1 MNSISAS
8 AKKIFSSLEY
18 RDFRSFWI
26 ANLSANAAAWALI
39 LGRAL
44 LVYQM
49 SDSSDNQ
56 NLYVGL
62 VTFLA
67 MIPRVLMPPISGYL
81 ADRFERRKVVG
92 GMFALNLL
100 HNLVF
105 VLLVFTDNIT
115 MWQVMALSFIN
126 GSARAAQ
133 MPVSQ
138 ALIPNLIPK
147 EKLLNGVALHQ
158 ATIHGSRLIGPL
170 AILPLLYFFSLEWAF
185 LLCSGFYLISLYQ
198 ILQVKSQATGTIDS
212 SKNFIQNFLEGI
224 PYVYKHPQLMIIT
237 LMAFFHCGLTMSF
250 ESMLTVI
257 SDDRFSS
264 LGDSGVTIIMMATGA
279 GALISALSL
288 SVITSEKT
296 KGSMLLNLS
305 LISGLSPIFLALS
318 SNIYIATIAAIIIG
332 LSQSGFMTLT
342 HTMIQSVTDDGV
354 RGRVGA
360 VYSVHIGG
368 IMALM
373 NLINGRMSDI
383 SVPNFDILGQT
394 IRLLAADYMLIIGG
408 MLFILL
414 VMASWFIKTFR
425 NIYQYGLPVTN
436 KL

>member
-1 MNSISAS
+1 MLS
-8 AKKIFSSLEY
+8 KIVSSLQHK
-18 RDFRSFWI
+18 DFRAFWI

-44 LVYQM
+44 LVYEM
-49 SDSSDNQ
+49 SSSSENQ

-67 MIPRVLMPPISGYL
+67 MIPRVIMPPISGYL

-92 GMFALNLL
+92 GMFALNFI
-100 HNLVF
+100 HNVIFVF
-105 VLLVFTDNIT
+105 LVFTDMIT
-115 MWQVMALSFIN
+115 MWQVMVLSFIN

-147 EKLLNGVALHQ
+147 DKLLNGVALHQ

-170 AILPLLYFFSLEWAF
+170 AILPLLYFLDLEWAF

-198 ILQVKSQATGTIDS
+198 ILQVKSTATGNIDS

-224 PYVYKHPQLMIIT
+224 PYVYKHPQLLVIT
-237 LMAFFHCGLTMSF
+237 LMAFFHCGFTMSF

-257 SDDRFSS
+257 SDDRFSA
-264 LGDSGVTIIMMATGA
+264 LGNSGVTIIMMATGA

-288 SVITSEKT
+288 SVVTKEKT
-296 KGSMLLNLS
+296 KGNMLLNLA
-305 LISGLSPIFLALS
+305 LISGLSPIFLALA
-318 SNIYIATIAAIIIG
+318 SNIYLATIAALIIG

-342 HTMIQSVTDDGV
+342 HTMIQSVTEDGV

-368 IMALM
+368 IMAIM
-373 NLINGRMSDI
+373 NLINGKMSDF
-383 SVPNFDILGQT
+383 SVPSIDIFGQT
-394 IRLLAADYMLIIGG
+394 ISLLSADYMLIAGG
-408 MLFILL
+408 MVFILIVL
-414 VMASWFIKTFR
+414 ISWFLKTFR
-425 NIYQYGLPVTN
+425 NIYQYGMPLTDQVTT
-436 KL
+436 

>member
-1 MNSISAS
+1 MLS
-8 AKKIFSSLEY
+8 KIVSSLQHK
-18 RDFRSFWI
+18 DFRAFWI

-44 LVYQM
+44 LVYEM
-49 SDSSDNQ
+49 SSSSENQ

-67 MIPRVLMPPISGYL
+67 MIPRVIMPPISGYL

-92 GMFALNLL
+92 GMFALNFI
-100 HNLVF
+100 HNVIFVF
-105 VLLVFTDNIT
+105 LVFTDMIT
-115 MWQVMALSFIN
+115 MWQVMVLSFIN

-147 EKLLNGVALHQ
+147 DKLLNGVALHQ

-170 AILPLLYFFSLEWAF
+170 AILPLLYFLDLEWAF

-198 ILQVKSQATGTIDS
+198 ILQVKSTATGNIDS

-224 PYVYKHPQLMIIT
+224 PYVYKHPQLLVIT
-237 LMAFFHCGLTMSF
+237 LMAFFHCGFTMSF

-257 SDDRFSS
+257 SDDRFSA
-264 LGDSGVTIIMMATGA
+264 LGNSGVTIIMMATGA

-288 SVITSEKT
+288 SVVTKEKT
-296 KGSMLLNLS
+296 KGNMLLNLA
-305 LISGLSPIFLALS
+305 LISGLSPIFLALA
-318 SNIYIATIAAIIIG
+318 SNIYLATIAALIIG

-342 HTMIQSVTDDGV
+342 HTMIQSVTEDGV

-368 IMALM
+368 IMAIM
-373 NLINGRMSDI
+373 NLINGKMSDF
-383 SVPNFDILGQT
+383 SVPSIDIFGQT
-394 IRLLAADYMLIIGG
+394 ISLLSADYMLIAGG
-408 MLFILL
+408 MVFILIVL
-414 VMASWFIKTFR
+414 ISWFLKTFR
-425 NIYQYGLPVTN
+425 NIYQYGMPLTDKVTT
-436 KL
+436 

>member
-1 MNSISAS
+1 MLS
-8 AKKIFSSLEY
+8 KIVSSLQHK
-18 RDFRSFWI
+18 DFRAFWI

-44 LVYQM
+44 LVYEM
-49 SDSSDNQ
+49 SSSSENQ

-67 MIPRVLMPPISGYL
+67 MIPRVIMPPISGYL

-92 GMFALNLL
+92 GMFALNFI
-100 HNLVF
+100 HNVIFVF
-105 VLLVFTDNIT
+105 LVFTDMIT
-115 MWQVMALSFIN
+115 MWQVMVLSFIN

-147 EKLLNGVALHQ
+147 DKLLNGVALHQ

-170 AILPLLYFFSLEWAF
+170 AILPLLYFLDLEWAF

-198 ILQVKSQATGTIDS
+198 ILQVKSTATGKIDS

-224 PYVYKHPQLMIIT
+224 PYVYKHPQLLVIT
-237 LMAFFHCGLTMSF
+237 LMAFFHCGFTMSF

-257 SDDRFSS
+257 SDDRFSA
-264 LGDSGVTIIMMATGA
+264 LGNSGVTIIMMATGA

-288 SVITSEKT
+288 SVVTKEKT
-296 KGSMLLNLS
+296 KGNMLLNLA
-305 LISGLSPIFLALS
+305 LISGLSPIFLALA
-318 SNIYIATIAAIIIG
+318 SNIYLATIAALVIG

-342 HTMIQSVTDDGV
+342 HTMIQSVTEDGV

-368 IMALM
+368 IMAIM
-373 NLINGRMSDI
+373 NLINGKMSDF
-383 SVPNFDILGQT
+383 SVPSIDIFGQT
-394 IRLLAADYMLIIGG
+394 ISLLSADYMLIAGG
-408 MLFILL
+408 MVFILIVL
-414 VMASWFIKTFR
+414 ISWFLKTFR
-425 NIYQYGLPVTN
+425 NIYQYGMPLTDKVTT
-436 KL
+436 

>member
-1 MNSISAS
+1 MDSITVSAS
-8 AKKIFSSLEY
+8 KVFSSLQHK
-18 RDFRSFWI
+18 DFRAFWI

-44 LVYQM
+44 LVYEM
-49 SDSSDNQ
+49 SESSENQ

-67 MIPRVLMPPISGYL
+67 MIPRVIMPPISGYL

-92 GMFALNLL
+92 GMFALNLI
-100 HNLVF
+100 HNLIF
-105 VLLVFTDNIT
+105 VLLVFTGEIT
-115 MWQVMALSFIN
+115 MWQVMLLSFIN

-138 ALIPNLIPK
+138 AFIPNLIPK
-147 EKLLNGVALHQ
+147 DKLLNGVALHQ
-158 ATIHGSRLIGPL
+158 ATIHGSRLVGPL
-170 AILPLLYFFSLEWAF
+170 AILPLLYFFNLEWAF
-185 LLCSGFYLISLYQ
+185 LLCSGFYMISLYK
-198 ILQVKSQATGTIDS
+198 ILQVKSTATGNIDS
-212 SKNFIQNFLEGI
+212 AKNFIQNFLEGI
-224 PYVYKHPQLMIIT
+224 PYVYKHPQLMVIT
-237 LMAFFHCGLTMSF
+237 LMAFFHCGFTMSF

-257 SDDRFSS
+257 ADDRFSS
-264 LGDSGVTIIMMATGA
+264 LGNSGVTIVMMATGA
-279 GALISALSL
+279 GALMSALSL
-288 SVITSEKT
+288 SVVTKEKT
-296 KGSMLLNLS
+296 KGNMLLNLA

-318 SNIYIATIAAIIIG
+318 SNIYLATLAAIIIG

-373 NLINGRMSDI
+373 NLINGKMSDI
-383 SVPNFDILGQT
+383 AVPDINLFGKV
-394 IRLLAADYMLIIGG
+394 ISLLSADYMLIAGG
-408 MLFILL
+408 LLFILL
-414 VMASWFIKTFR
+414 VFFSWFLKTFR
-425 NIYQYGLPVTN
+425 NIYQHGMPLTN
-436 KL
+436 

>member
-1 MNSISAS
+1 MLS
-8 AKKIFSSLEY
+8 KIVSSLQHK
-18 RDFRSFWI
+18 DFRAFWI

-44 LVYQM
+44 LVYEM
-49 SDSSDNQ
+49 SSSSENQ

-67 MIPRVLMPPISGYL
+67 MIPRVIMPPISGYL

-92 GMFALNLL
+92 GMFALNFI
-100 HNLVF
+100 HNVIFVF
-105 VLLVFTDNIT
+105 LVFTDMIT
-115 MWQVMALSFIN
+115 MWQVMVLSFIN

-147 EKLLNGVALHQ
+147 DKLLNGVALHQ

-170 AILPLLYFFSLEWAF
+170 AILPLLYFLDLEWAF

-198 ILQVKSQATGTIDS
+198 ILQVKSTATGNIDS

-224 PYVYKHPQLMIIT
+224 PYVYKHPQLLVIT
-237 LMAFFHCGLTMSF
+237 LMAFFHCGFTMSF

-257 SDDRFSS
+257 SDDRFSA
-264 LGDSGVTIIMMATGA
+264 LGNSGVTIIMMATGA

-288 SVITSEKT
+288 SVVTKEKT
-296 KGSMLLNLS
+296 KGNMLLNLA
-305 LISGLSPIFLALS
+305 LISGLSPIFLALA
-318 SNIYIATIAAIIIG
+318 SNIYLATIAALVIG

-342 HTMIQSVTDDGV
+342 HTMIQSVTEDGV

-368 IMALM
+368 IMAIM
-373 NLINGRMSDI
+373 NLINGKMSDF
-383 SVPNFDILGQT
+383 SVPSIDIFGQT
-394 IRLLAADYMLIIGG
+394 ISLLSADYMLIAGG
-408 MLFILL
+408 MVFILIVL
-414 VMASWFIKTFR
+414 ISWFLKTFR
-425 NIYQYGLPVTN
+425 NIYQYGMPLTDQVTT
-436 KL
+436 

>member
-1 MNSISAS
+1 
-8 AKKIFSSLEY
+8 
-18 RDFRSFWI
+18 
-26 ANLSANAAAWALI
+26 
-39 LGRAL
+39 
-44 LVYQM
+44 
-49 SDSSDNQ
+49 
-56 NLYVGL
+56 
-62 VTFLA
+62 
-67 MIPRVLMPPISGYL
+67 
-81 ADRFERRKVVG
+81 
-92 GMFALNLL
+92 
-100 HNLVF
+100 
-105 VLLVFTDNIT
+105 
-115 MWQVMALSFIN
+115 
-126 GSARAAQ
+126 
-133 MPVSQ
+133 
-138 ALIPNLIPK
+138 
-147 EKLLNGVALHQ
+147 
-158 ATIHGSRLIGPL
+158 
-170 AILPLLYFFSLEWAF
+170 
-185 LLCSGFYLISLYQ
+185 
-198 ILQVKSQATGTIDS
+198 
-212 SKNFIQNFLEGI
+212 
-224 PYVYKHPQLMIIT
+224 MIIT

-288 SVITSEKT
+288 SVITNEKT
-296 KGSMLLNLS
+296 KGNMLLNLS
-305 LISGLSPIFLALS
+305 LMSGLSPIFLALS

>member
-1 MNSISAS
+1 MLS
-8 AKKIFSSLEY
+8 KIVSSLQHK
-18 RDFRSFWI
+18 DFRAFWI

-44 LVYQM
+44 LVYEM
-49 SDSSDNQ
+49 SSSSENQ

-67 MIPRVLMPPISGYL
+67 MIPRVIMPPISGYL

-92 GMFALNLL
+92 GMFALNFI
-100 HNLVF
+100 HNVIFVF
-105 VLLVFTDNIT
+105 LVFTDMIT
-115 MWQVMALSFIN
+115 MWQVMVLSFIN

-147 EKLLNGVALHQ
+147 DKLLNGVALHQ

-170 AILPLLYFFSLEWAF
+170 AILPLLYFLDLEWAF

-198 ILQVKSQATGTIDS
+198 ILQVKSTATGNIDS

-224 PYVYKHPQLMIIT
+224 PYVYKHPQLLVIT
-237 LMAFFHCGLTMSF
+237 LMAFFHCGFTMSF

-257 SDDRFSS
+257 SDDRFSA
-264 LGDSGVTIIMMATGA
+264 LGNSGVTIIMMATGA

-288 SVITSEKT
+288 SVVTKEKT
-296 KGSMLLNLS
+296 KGNMLLNLA
-305 LISGLSPIFLALS
+305 LISGLSPIFLALA
-318 SNIYIATIAAIIIG
+318 SNIYLATIAALIIG

-342 HTMIQSVTDDGV
+342 HTMIQSVTEDGV

-368 IMALM
+368 IMAVM
-373 NLINGRMSDI
+373 NLINGKMSDF
-383 SVPNFDILGQT
+383 SVPSIDIFGQT
-394 IRLLAADYMLIIGG
+394 ISLLSADYMLIAGG
-408 MLFILL
+408 MVFILI
-414 VMASWFIKTFR
+414 VFISWFLKTFR
-425 NIYQYGLPVTN
+425 NIYQYGMPLTDKVGT
-436 KL
+436 